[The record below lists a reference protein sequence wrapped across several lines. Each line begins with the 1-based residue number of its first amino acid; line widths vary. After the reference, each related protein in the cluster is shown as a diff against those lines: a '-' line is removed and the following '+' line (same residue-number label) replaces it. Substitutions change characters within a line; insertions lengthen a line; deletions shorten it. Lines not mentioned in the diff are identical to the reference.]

1 MESKFAGALVSLSAA
16 ALVAGGA
23 AVRVHAK
30 PRPQQLFVSVLDR
43 TGTPVRDLSAA
54 DFEVREG
61 GKRREVAR
69 AALATALKNRI
80 GVLVD
85 NGFLTGQSVT
95 PLRAA
100 LESLVDGVPP
110 DTEMVLGTISPQ
122 FRVKLKPT
130 ADRRELHAGIDTL
143 FAATTS
149 GTALIDGLIEIDDRF
164 LKPARDQS
172 PVFVIITSDSPEV
185 SGRQIEDFNSR
196 IQELAQRGARVHAVV
211 IAYSTKARG
220 NEPEMCMALTQ
231 STGGT
236 YEPVAAITSLPDK
249 LKAIAARINDARTR
263 AADEYLVE
271 FTRESDRDPIE
282 VSVPIPGVVVRVST
296 AP

>member
-1 MESKFAGALVSLSAA
+1 MESKLAGALASLTVA
-16 ALVAGGA
+16 ALVGGGGA
-23 AVRVHAK
+23 RVHAK

-43 TGTPVRDLSAA
+43 TGTPVRDLGAA

-61 GKRREVAR
+61 GKRRDVAR
-69 AALATALKNRI
+69 AALATALKSRVA
-80 GVLVD
+80 VLID

-95 PLRAA
+95 PLRTA
-100 LESLVDGVPP
+100 LQSLVDGVPP
-110 DTEMVLGTISPQ
+110 ETEVVLGTISPQ
-122 FRVKLKPT
+122 FRVKIKPT
-130 ADRRELHAGIDTL
+130 TDRRELHAGIDTL
-143 FAATTS
+143 FATTTS

-164 LKPARDQS
+164 LKPARDRW
-172 PVFVIITSDSPEV
+172 PVFVIVTSDSPEV

-211 IAYSTKARG
+211 IAYSSKARG

-236 YEPVAAITSLPDK
+236 YDPVATITSVPDK
-249 LKAIAARINDARTR
+249 VKAIGMRISETLQR

-282 VSVPIPGVVVRVST
+282 VSVPIPGVVVHVSM